1 MVAKMGQDL
10 EIDTATA
17 EGLWMFG
24 MSSLAVAYLQSVL
37 CVCMNE
43 STYQLSGT
51 DNDKRRMRIIMRII
65 IITSTINAGKGQ
77 DPSSHS
83 Y

>member
-1 MVAKMGQDL
+1 
-10 EIDTATA
+10 
-17 EGLWMFG
+17 
-24 MSSLAVAYLQSVL
+24 
-37 CVCMNE
+37 MNE